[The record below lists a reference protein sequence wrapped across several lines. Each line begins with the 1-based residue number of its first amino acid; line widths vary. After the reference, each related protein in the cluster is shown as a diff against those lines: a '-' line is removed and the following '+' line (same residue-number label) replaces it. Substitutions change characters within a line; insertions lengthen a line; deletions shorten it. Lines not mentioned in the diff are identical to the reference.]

1 MAHQQQVTL
10 VARDRAGRGLA
21 GLEGVPP
28 RHRLDLSPRGDGPS
42 EDLSRLRRSR
52 FAAVEDTVHGGAFL
66 PEDAGDLLHLGASL
80 VAQRAPG
87 VGLRAVRVLDD
98 GLSSRTGLLIP
109 GIDWARDK
117 GVDVISMS
125 LGTYREGG
133 WSELEQAVLRADEVG
148 IVLVAS
154 SPDLFDQPAPARF
167 SGVIS
172 AAPDFRLESFC
183 FTDGA
188 RESADFIAY
197 PYPRE
202 APGIERQRN
211 FQGPSFA
218 SAHLAGIACLIR
230 EQQRDLSC
238 WAVRTILHD
247 LSGKFHPFDRRS
259 VSEEQI

>member
-1 MAHQQQVTL
+1 MLRSCLPDTLRNFTGSGVKVAVIDSGVNSGHPHVGHINGGVSFFVTDEGG
-10 VARDRAGRGLA
+10 VEQGEDYSDRIGHGTAC
-21 GLEGVPP
+21 
-28 RHRLDLSPRGDGPS
+28 
-42 EDLSRLRRSR
+42 
-52 FAAVEDTVHGGAFL
+52 AAVIRGWA
-66 PEDAGDLLHLGASL
+66 PE
-80 VAQRAPG
+80 
-87 VGLRAVRVLDD
+87 VGLLAVRILDD
-98 GLSSRTGLLIP
+98 ELSSRTGLLIP

-125 LGTYREGG
+125 LGTYREEG

-238 WAVRTILHD
+238 WEVRTILHD